1 MRNLLKHAFMIGIF
15 VTTSII
21 AGEYKNV
28 PAHLVTQ
35 QEVIDASMTTPAE
48 EFTPYFD
55 YFNSAFGKSNIKF
68 ELKKPGYVNIRI
80 YDDAGNTVDELL
92 KSTFGAGI
100 HEISWNSSMFPS
112 GKYYYS
118 IITSEFSITKK
129 LN

>member
-1 MRNLLKHAFMIGIF
+1 MRNLLKHAFIMGIF

-21 AGEYKNV
+21 AGENKNF
-28 PAHLVTQ
+28 LVDSFTQ
-35 QEVIDASMTTPAE
+35 PEVLNLTAITPAE
-48 EFTPYFD
+48 DFTPSFD
-55 YFNSAFGKSNIKF
+55 YFNSALGKTNITF

-80 YDDAGNTVDELL
+80 YDAAGNTVDELM
-92 KSTFGAGI
+92 KSTFGAGR
-100 HEISWNSSMFPS
+100 HEITWNSSMFPS